1 MDFAAEFLDQ
11 NRLFSELIAAG
22 DPATPVPTCPG
33 WTLKQLFRHVGGGN
47 RWAGQIVSDRMQE
60 ALAFDAVRDARAPA
74 DPRAAI
80 DWLDAG
86 ARILVAA
93 TAADPDIQVWTF
105 TGPQPARWWVRRR
118 LHEVVVHCA
127 DAAIAIGAPFDP
139 YPALAA
145 DALQDLFLKAMGQGS
160 RFCAIRDP
168 RAWLFEVA
176 RHHLVDLQRKH
187 REWVSLPDDLHHEA
201 PTSAVVDDLT
211 GCLPRVLSE
220 LDEAD
225 RLILSCCDINGMTQ
239 QAFATA
245 QGLTLAAAKSR
256 LQRARVRLKEGFG
269 EQWNQKPT

>member
-1 MDFAAEFLDQ
+1 M
-11 NRLFSELIAAG
+11 
-22 DPATPVPTCPG
+22 
-33 WTLKQLFRHVGGGN
+33 LFRSWFIY
-47 RWAGQIVSDRMQE
+47 R
-60 ALAFDAVRDARAPA
+60 LRD
-74 DPRAAI
+74 
-80 DWLDAG
+80 
-86 ARILVAA
+86 
-93 TAADPDIQVWTF
+93 
-105 TGPQPARWWVRRR
+105 
-118 LHEVVVHCA
+118 
-127 DAAIAIGAPFDP
+127 
-139 YPALAA
+139 PALAA

-245 QGLTLAAAKSR
+245 QGISLAAAKSR
-256 LQRARVRLKEGFG
+256 LQRARVRLKEQLTRSCQVRLDAQGKVCCYTPRPALVP
-269 EQWNQKPT
+269 EEPEVPADPDPSPQP